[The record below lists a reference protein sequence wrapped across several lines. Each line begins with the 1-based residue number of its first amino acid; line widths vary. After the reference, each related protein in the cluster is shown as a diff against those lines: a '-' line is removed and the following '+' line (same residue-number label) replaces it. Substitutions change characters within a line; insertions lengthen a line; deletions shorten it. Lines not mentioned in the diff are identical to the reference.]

1 MSVSVTSP
9 EQLEE
14 YLALLAPDPLPFDL
28 VDEDG
33 EEEAIVVVVVVVEE
47 VRTALRKVTFRS
59 EEVLM
64 MTAAI
69 PCQEVL

>member
-9 EQLEE
+9 EQLEA
-14 YLALLAPDPLPFDL
+14 YLALLDPDQLSFDL
-28 VDEDG
+28 VDEEE
-33 EEEAIVVVVVVVEE
+33 EEEATVVVEE

>member
-14 YLALLAPDPLPFDL
+14 YLALPDPDQLPFDL
-28 VDEDG
+28 VDEEE
-33 EEEAIVVVVVVVEE
+33 EEEATVVVEE

-64 MTAAI
+64 TAAI